1 MSWIRLHFSALLTTA
16 LVSTHTAATA
26 QSASRPA
33 TRIDSLRAARQG
45 TPVYVPATFTFRS
58 GKQVGSYVEQY
69 QRFYVDR
76 IPCYESSPEQIPP
89 PPLKAVSI
97 DRLKGMTVEGHQ
109 LETLYVKGKPLR
121 VMTENM
127 AAPGP
132 LEIFGYAITKSNMP
146 IPIPLPGSVLVIP
159 TGTHD
164 KYYWYVRQA
173 GGELQE
179 VPRSDKAFA
188 EFMAKAFAKHPALAA
203 RVQQRSKD
211 AGFGN
216 MPELVK
222 EYNAHLTAK

>member
-1 MSWIRLHFSALLTTA
+1 MYFRFPALLAGA
-16 LVSTHTAATA
+16 LSLCQPTATA
-26 QSASRPA
+26 QTAPRPA
-33 TRIDSLRAARQG
+33 TRIDSLRAVLKG

-58 GKQVGSYVEQY
+58 GKQVRSYVEQY
-69 QRFYVDR
+69 QHFYVDR
-76 IPCYESSPEQIPP
+76 IPCYESSPAQIPP

-97 DRLKGMTVEGHQ
+97 DRLKGMTVDGHQ
-109 LETLYVKGKPLR
+109 LETLYLKGKPLR

-132 LEIFGYAITKSNMP
+132 LEIFGYAITKNNMP
-146 IPIPLPGSVLVIP
+146 IPIPLPGPMPLLIP

-179 VPRSDKAFA
+179 VPRSGKQFA
-188 EFMAKAFAKHPALAA
+188 EFMSKAFAAQPALAA
-203 RVQQRSKD
+203 RIQQRSKGAEFD
-211 AGFGN
+211 D

-222 EYNAHLTAK
+222 EYNEHIAAK

>member
-1 MSWIRLHFSALLTTA
+1 MSCISFGFSLLLA
-16 LVSTHTAATA
+16 SILFYAPNASA
-26 QSASRPA
+26 QADQRPA
-33 TRIDSLRAARQG
+33 THIDSMRAARKG
-45 TPVYVPATFTFRS
+45 PPVYVPATFTFRS
-58 GKQVGSYVEQY
+58 GKQVRSYVEQY

-76 IPCYESSPEQIPP
+76 IPCYESSPAQIPP

-97 DRLKGMTVEGHQ
+97 DRLKSMSVEGHE

-146 IPIPLPGSVLVIP
+146 IPIPLPGAVLVIP

-164 KYYWYVRQA
+164 KDYWYVRQA

-179 VPRSDKAFA
+179 VPRSGKQFADFMSKAFA
-188 EFMAKAFAKHPALAA
+188 AQPALAA
-203 RVQQRSKD
+203 RIRQRSEGAEFKD
-211 AGFGN
+211 
-216 MPELVK
+216 MPALVK
-222 EYNAHLTAK
+222 EYNEHIAGE